1 MSDKPREW
9 PNVMRDYR
17 DEAARAAQTGI
28 RALEPVVVSDR
39 PMTENERLRK
49 QAIAL
54 NALRT
59 IAQCMQE
66 AGAKVRAID

>member
-17 DEAARAAQTGI
+17 DEAARAAQAGI
-28 RALEPVVVSDR
+28 KALEPVVINDR

-59 IAQCMQE
+59 IMQCMQE